1 MRKDSGQSCSPAAG
15 FHSDW
20 HLSDQDSPYVQRP
33 SFRISAIVA
42 FEPVSVRLTD
52 IDILSFLKGRSAPP
66 PPPIASVFQLI
77 VWCPRLCVYSVF
89 CFVVDSGQLSDV
101 CSVLQDAHPDVQL
114 DNRHMMIRGK
124 NVSASLACV
133 NL

>member
-1 MRKDSGQSCSPAAG
+1 MRNDSGQSCSRAG

-20 HLSDQDSPYVQRP
+20 HLSDQDSPYVHRP
-33 SFRISAIVA
+33 SFRISATVA
-42 FEPVSVRLTD
+42 FEPVSVCLTD
-52 IDILSFLKGRSAPP
+52 SDILSFLKGRSAPP
-66 PPPIASVFQLI
+66 PPPPPLHVFQLI

-124 NVSASLACV
+124 NVSAFTACV